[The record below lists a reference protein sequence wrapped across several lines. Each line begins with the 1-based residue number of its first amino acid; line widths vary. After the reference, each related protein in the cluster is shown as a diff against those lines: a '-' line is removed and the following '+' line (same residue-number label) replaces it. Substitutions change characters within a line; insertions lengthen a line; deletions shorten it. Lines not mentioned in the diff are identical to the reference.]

1 MFLSRYSVLFMLPA
15 SIIPSSCQQAYNSC
29 FCPAYLPFLQSVLRI
44 PYVWDTHKSLS
55 QVINHRVRKK
65 NYTKFL
71 AAYFR
76 HTMDDKFN
84 IIYYNINA

>member
-1 MFLSRYSVLFMLPA
+1 MFSSRDSVLFMLLA

-29 FCPAYLPFLQSVLRI
+29 FYPVFLPFLQSASCMF
-44 PYVWDTHKSLS
+44 YVWDMHKPLS
-55 QVINHRVRKK
+55 QVVDHRVGKK

-76 HTMDDKFN
+76 HRHDKKVN
-84 IIYYNINA
+84 ILL

>member
-1 MFLSRYSVLFMLPA
+1 MFSSRDSVLFMLPA

-29 FCPAYLPFLQSVLRI
+29 FYPVFLPFLQPVSRI
-44 PYVWDTHKSLS
+44 LYVWNTHKSLS
-55 QVINHRVRKK
+55 QVVDHRVGKK

-76 HTMDDKFN
+76 HRHDKKVN
-84 IIYYNINA
+84 ILL